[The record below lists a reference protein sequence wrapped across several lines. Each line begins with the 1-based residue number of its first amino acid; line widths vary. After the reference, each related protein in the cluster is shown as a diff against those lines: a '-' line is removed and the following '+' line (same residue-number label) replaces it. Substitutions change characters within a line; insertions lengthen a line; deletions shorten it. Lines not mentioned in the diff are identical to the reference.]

1 MNNDW
6 LVLFMP
12 LLGKLFLYKDILGIA
27 VLILG
32 VCTLLYPILPY
43 ILEYGKIVRMLIV
56 EIIKRFYLQ

>member
-1 MNNDW
+1 
-6 LVLFMP
+6 MP

-32 VCTLLYPILPY
+32 VCTLLYPVLPY
-43 ILEYGKIVRMLIV
+43 VLEYGKIVRMIIV